1 MFLVWCLLV
10 GVGFGWVWFGDG
22 LVGLVWI
29 FVVCICVF
37 WVGGLVGFVWGYLLN
52 RVGGWNWF
60 FFVLWWVVLV
70 WVLICGFCLFGDLVW
85 SGFVGWFS
93 VF

>member
-1 MFLVWCLLV
+1 M
-10 GVGFGWVWFGDG
+10 GWWVLFGD
-22 LVGLVWI
+22 
-29 FVVCICVF
+29 
-37 WVGGLVGFVWGYLLN
+37 YLLI

-70 WVLICGFCLFGDLVW
+70 WVLTCGFCLFCDLLW
-85 SGFVGWFS
+85 GEFVGWFS